1 MSAGGPPVAAAG
13 GQQRQMTYDQL
24 SDTHADLVILAG
36 AANRCGDQP
45 GWLTTGAPVSHAQDE
60 RRAICDLLAELGPD
74 KATLCHGWQTGDLA
88 AHLVLREHRPDA
100 AAGVMG
106 GPLAGYT
113 RKVQDR
119 LVERTPFPQLLEL
132 IRTGPPRLSVFG
144 LPGADE
150 RLNLVEYFVHHE
162 DVLRAQPGCQPRQL
176 SPELADLLWDRL
188 SLARLMLR
196 RAPVGVELARAA
208 AAGGATDPTSH
219 NGNGRVRITAKARTP
234 LVTVAGDPAE
244 LTMWAMGR
252 TSAAQ
257 VQLDGNDS
265 DVAALSAAAWRH

>member
-1 MSAGGPPVAAAG
+1 
-13 GQQRQMTYDQL
+13 
-24 SDTHADLVILAG
+24 
-36 AANRCGDQP
+36 
-45 GWLTTGAPVSHAQDE
+45 VSHAQDE
-60 RRAICDLLAELGPD
+60 RRAICDLLAELGPG
-74 KATLCHGWQTGDLA
+74 KPTLCDGWQTAHLA

-113 RKVQDR
+113 QKVQDR
-119 LVERTPFPQLLEL
+119 LIDRTPFPQLLEL

-162 DVLRAQPGCQPRQL
+162 DVRRAQPGFRPRQL
-176 SPELADLLWDRL
+176 SPDLADLLWDRL
-188 SLARLMLR
+188 PLARLMLR
-196 RAPVGVELARAA
+196 RAPVGVELARSDAT
-208 AAGGATDPTSH
+208 GSGANPLH

-234 LVTVAGDPAE
+234 LVTVSGDPAE
-244 LTMWAMGR
+244 LTLWVMGR

-265 DVAALSAAAWRH
+265 DVAALRAGGWRH